1 MISLPDDIR
10 MVFAD
15 RPGFLQVTVKG
26 PRDSHDTSLAYWSR
40 IAEECERRR
49 VAKLLV
55 IEKLGEHEGERD
67 LPRLVDRLI
76 EMGFDRL
83 KIAYVVSRFER
94 LAEMEY
100 GEILALE
107 RGATGRVFGDEGAA
121 EAWLRHG
128 G

>member
-1 MISLPDDIR
+1 MRSRLL
-10 MVFAD
+10 
-15 RPGFLQVTVKG
+15 GEQVV
-26 PRDSHDTSLAYWSR
+26 
-40 IAEECERRR
+40 ERR
-49 VAKLLV
+49 LLSGAAYV
-55 IEKLGEHEGERD
+55 VERGELGSGEGAWDGLD